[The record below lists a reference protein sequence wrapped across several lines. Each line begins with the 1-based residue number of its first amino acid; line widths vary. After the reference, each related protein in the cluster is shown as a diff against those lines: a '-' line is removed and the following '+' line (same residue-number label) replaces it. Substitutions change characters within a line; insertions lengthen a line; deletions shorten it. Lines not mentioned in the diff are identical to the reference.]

1 KLDEAVKKA
10 RLTKEWRH
18 EFMTLSMKER
28 LDREKGRE
36 EGMEKGREEGREK
49 ERKNI
54 IIKMIKQGFTDFQ
67 ILSVCDTSI
76 EEIEDCKKNI

>member
-1 KLDEAVKKA
+1 M
-10 RLTKEWRH
+10 R
-18 EFMTLSMKER
+18 ER
-28 LDREKGRE
+28 FNR
-36 EGMEKGREEGREK
+36 EKGREEGREK